1 MIKKWIELSYLSSR
15 QDFVS
20 KNIKYKTSIL
30 RSDLCDYS
38 DAYIIFKGTIS
49 VEGDNDV
56 KKEIKN

>member
-20 KNIKYKTSIL
+20 KNIKFKTSIL

>member
-20 KNIKYKTSIL
+20 KNIKFKTSIL

-49 VEGDNDV
+49 VEGDSDV